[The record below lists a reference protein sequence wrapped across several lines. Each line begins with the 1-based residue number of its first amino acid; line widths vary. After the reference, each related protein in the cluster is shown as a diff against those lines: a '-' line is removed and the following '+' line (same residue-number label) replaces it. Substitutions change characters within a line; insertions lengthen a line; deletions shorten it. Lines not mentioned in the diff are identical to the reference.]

1 MPEQQKQTE
10 TDETPLTV
18 PRSKLKS
25 IVEQI
30 FEELFE
36 EKFNNFLKEK
46 FEAKFEALKSEIIKD
61 IPSPIHSEVH
71 PAIDASITRLEHDL
85 TQARIDLNQLEQHSR
100 RWAIRVNPLQAP
112 VGNAWDENAKLIASN
127 FLRENLKMNVPVSEI
142 DCAHRVGRV
151 QDGEQPMLVKFFRRD
166 TVDEII
172 RRRRQL
178 KGKGYVIHEDST
190 ILNRKLLNRLHNHAA
205 VDQCWLIRGV
215 VWAKSK
221 AGVRFKV
228 QLFDDI
234 NLKIAEANSR
244 AHQSS
249 GRASTQ
255 DSTPGAT
262 QDSTQDSTQG
272 STQGSTHESAQG
284 SDQDANQDP
293 GSNQGSNEPTVV

>member
-1 MPEQQKQTE
+1 MSNTQNSPVRTRSAEANARRSSTTTDINVTTVTMPEQQQQTE

-61 IPSPIHSEVH
+61 IPPPIHSEVH

-100 RWAIRVNPLQAP
+100 RWAIRVHHLQAP
-112 VGNAWDENAKLIASN
+112 VGNAWEEKAKLIASN

-151 QDGEQPMLVKFFRRD
+151 QDGKQPMLVKFFRRD
-166 TVDEII
+166 IVDEII
-172 RRRRQL
+172 KRRRQL
-178 KGKGYVIHEDST
+178 AGKSYVIYEDST

-205 VDQCWLIRGV
+205 N
-215 VWAKSK
+215 
-221 AGVRFKV
+221 AG
-228 QLFDDI
+228 
-234 NLKIAEANSR
+234 
-244 AHQSS
+244 
-249 GRASTQ
+249 
-255 DSTPGAT
+255 
-262 QDSTQDSTQG
+262 
-272 STQGSTHESAQG
+272 
-284 SDQDANQDP
+284 
-293 GSNQGSNEPTVV
+293 